1 MNSEEVGDENAE
13 RKAKGVRSEGL
24 TLIEAVGLL
33 IGSEATSKLD
43 EGSGGGAVIGQKVE
57 EKDVVERVTV
67 GEPPP
72 EENTVNKLAGG
83 GGVCVLDVEG
93 GVGNCGGAQ
102 IDV

>member
-57 EKDVVERVTV
+57 EKDVVERATV

-72 EENTVNKLAGG
+72 EENTVDKLVGG
-83 GGVCVLDVEG
+83 GGVCVLDVKG
-93 GVGNCGGAQ
+93 GVGN
-102 IDV
+102 